1 MLAAI
6 GICALLAAGAADA
19 VSIEVAVPGL
29 VGAYERPGESRATH
43 FDVGMHFSEIES
55 ILLRFDIGDGDR
67 GGLCTTSIPAYCTVG
82 SILDFALVG
91 PSGERVRGGFS
102 GLGPYARNWGQI
114 EREVRWIGLES
125 FELDPWPAFLLDGR
139 GEIILSL
146 AGFGEAGVLG
156 SGFHRAE
163 VLGATLII
171 TGTPVPSPSTAASVL
186 LGLVML
192 QAGAASRRRTAG

>member
-1 MLAAI
+1 MGMKSTRRERVSVLAAI

-29 VGAYERPGESRATH
+29 VGAYERPGESRSTH
-43 FDVGMHFSEIES
+43 FDVGIHFSEIES

-67 GGLCTTSIPAYCTVG
+67 GRLCTTSIPGQCTVG

-91 PSGERVRGGFS
+91 PSGERIRGGLS
-102 GLGPYARNWGQI
+102 GLGRDSVNWGQI

-139 GEIILSL
+139 CEIILSL
-146 AGFGEAGVLG
+146 AGFGEAG
-156 SGFHRAE
+156 
-163 VLGATLII
+163 
-171 TGTPVPSPSTAASVL
+171 
-186 LGLVML
+186 
-192 QAGAASRRRTAG
+192 AASRRRTAG